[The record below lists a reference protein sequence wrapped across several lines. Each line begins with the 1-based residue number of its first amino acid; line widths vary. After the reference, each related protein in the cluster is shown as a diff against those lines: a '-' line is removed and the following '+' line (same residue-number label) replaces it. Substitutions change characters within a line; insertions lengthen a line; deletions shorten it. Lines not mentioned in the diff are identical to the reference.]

1 MPFDFNGGKPRRT
14 SVSSRPPAPPS
25 RGFQNRPSEGGAG
38 GFTSEPD
45 RPQNRPGGFQE
56 RPEVSGR
63 SAGQTPAPS
72 GSGPR
77 PSRAR
82 PVRRPT
88 LRGSAPSI
96 PWNLVIPLLLAVAVV
111 ALLVI
116 YRQAIIQFLA
126 DILSLVVVLAVVLCI
141 LKLILF
147 GRK

>member
-14 SVSSRPPAPPS
+14 SAPSRPSASPS
-25 RGFQNRPSEGGAG
+25 GGFQNRPSEDRAG
-38 GFTSEPD
+38 GFASEPD
-45 RPQNRPGGFQE
+45 RPQSRPGGFQK

-63 SAGQTPAPS
+63 SAGQTPVPS
-72 GSGPR
+72 GSSPR

-82 PVRRPT
+82 PVRRPA

-116 YRQAIIQFLA
+116 YRQAIIQFFV
-126 DILSLVVVLAVVLCI
+126 DILSLVLVLAVVLCI
-141 LKLILF
+141 LKLVLF